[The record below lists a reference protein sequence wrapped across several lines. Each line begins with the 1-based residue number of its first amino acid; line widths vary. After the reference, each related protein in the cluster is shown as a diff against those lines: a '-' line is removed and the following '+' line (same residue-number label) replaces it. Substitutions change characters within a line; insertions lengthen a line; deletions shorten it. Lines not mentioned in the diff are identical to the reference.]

1 MQIKELG
8 HLVLNVSNLE
18 ESARFYRDQLGM
30 CQVAEMGR
38 ALFFAGA
45 EGRTH
50 HELLIMEVGPDAE
63 RGKLGLNHF
72 AFKVGESDDELRT
85 ALAELEGRNVKPNR
99 VVDHG
104 GVTHSAYFSDPDG
117 NTVELYIDVAP
128 DWRPGATADTSRGL
142 GRGGTPITL

>member
-8 HLVLNVSNLE
+8 HIVLNVRNLDD
-18 ESARFYRDQLGM
+18 SARFYRDQLGM

-50 HELLIMEVGPDAE
+50 HELLLMEVGPDAE

-72 AFKVGESDDELRT
+72 ALRVGATDGELKDALDEL
-85 ALAELEGRNVKPNR
+85 AGRDLKPNR

-117 NTVELYIDVAP
+117 NTVELYIDVDPA
-128 DWRPGATADTSRGL
+128 WRPGVPEAARGL

>member
-1 MQIKELG
+1 
-8 HLVLNVSNLE
+8 VLNVRNLDD
-18 ESARFYRDQLGM
+18 SARFYRDQLGM
-30 CQVAEMGR
+30 AQVAEMGR

-50 HELLIMEVGPDAE
+50 HELLLMEVEPDAE

-72 AFKVGESDDELRT
+72 ALRVGTSDAELRS
-85 ALAELEGRNVKPNR
+85 ALEELATRDLRPNR

-117 NTVELYIDVAP
+117 NTVELYIDVEPA
-128 DWRPGATADTSRGL
+128 WRPGSADTACGL

>member
-8 HLVLNVSNLE
+8 HLVLNVRNVD

-30 CQVAEMGR
+30 AQVAEMGR

-50 HELLIMEVGPDAE
+50 HELLLMEVGPDAE

-72 AFKVGESDDELRT
+72 ALRVGTTDAELRDALDEL
-85 ALAELEGRNVKPNR
+85 AGRDLRPNR

-117 NTVELYIDVAP
+117 NTVELYIDVEPA
-128 DWRPGATADTSRGL
+128 WRPGTADAARGL

>member
-8 HLVLNVSNLE
+8 HIVLNVRNLDD
-18 ESARFYRDQLGM
+18 SARFYRDQLGM

-50 HELLIMEVGPDAE
+50 HELLLMEVGPDAE

-72 AFKVGESDDELRT
+72 ALRVGATDSELKDALDEL
-85 ALAELEGRNVKPNR
+85 AGRDLKPNR

-104 GVTHSAYFSDPDG
+104 GVTHSAYFNDPDG
-117 NTVELYIDVAP
+117 NTVELYIDVDPA
-128 DWRPGATADTSRGL
+128 WRPGVPEAARGL

>member
-8 HLVLNVSNLE
+8 HLVLNVRNLD
-18 ESARFYRDQLGM
+18 ESARFYRDHLGM
-30 CQVAEMGR
+30 AQVAEIGR

-50 HELLIMEVGPDAE
+50 HELLLMEVGPDAE

-72 AFKVGESDDELRT
+72 ALRVGSTDAELREALDELAGR
-85 ALAELEGRNVKPNR
+85 ELRPNR

-104 GVTHSAYFSDPDG
+104 GVTHSAYFADPDG
-117 NTVELYIDVAP
+117 NTVELYIDVEPA
-128 DWRPGATADTSRGL
+128 WRPGQTDPARGL